1 MLHSKNYG
9 MWKIRQKGLL
19 DDLDLLDYVDGTFDS
34 SWLSKTSDD
43 EAIKKELQN
52 HVRKDRKAWNKILR
66 FVSDDLIQLV
76 ADTHSA
82 REAWLKLE
90 AHFESKSNQNMVF
103 TLQRLLALRFRE
115 GDSLTKH
122 VSEIKGLYKQLI
134 DMMSRDKCESQL
146 LVALILLSLPPS
158 YQPLV
163 KALQVRSGV
172 LTVDIVTEYLFS
184 EEQLRSHV
192 SSGHNGR
199 PSPSL
204 SSSSDAN
211 HFHVDRAGAD

>member
-1 MLHSKNYG
+1 MED
-9 MWKIRQKGLL
+9 QAKGLL

-66 FVSDDLIQLV
+66 FVSDDLIHLV
-76 ADTHSA
+76 EDTHSA

-122 VSEIKGLYKQLI
+122 VSEIKRLYKQLI
-134 DMMSRDKCESQL
+134 DMMSRDKFESQL

-172 LTVDIVTEYLFS
+172 LTVDTVTEYLFS
-184 EEQLRSHV
+184 EEQLRSPV

-199 PSPSL
+199 PSIES
-204 SSSSDAN
+204 AIAQ
-211 HFHVDRAGAD
+211 RRRETRIIE